1 MDEGLEE
8 ARKKK
13 LGGAQEAPEAKK
25 IEEQLKSALR
35 IALSEKA
42 YARMMNVRI
51 ASPQLYAAA
60 ARQALGAYG
69 KMGRQIGEEELVSLL
84 RAVRGKGRETKITFK

>member
-1 MDEGLEE
+1 LEEELEE

-13 LGGAQEAPEAKK
+13 LEGAQQALEGKK

-42 YARMMNVRI
+42 YGRMMNVRI
-51 ASPQLYAAA
+51 SSPQLYAAA

-69 KMGRQIGEEELVSLL
+69 KIRRQISEQELLSLL
-84 RAVRGKGRETKITFK
+84 KTVRGKGRETKITFK

>member
-1 MDEGLEE
+1 MEDELEE

-13 LGGAQEAPEAKK
+13 LEGAQQALEAKK

-35 IALSEKA
+35 VALSEKA
-42 YARMMNVRI
+42 YTRMMNVRI

-60 ARQALGAYG
+60 ARQVLGAYG
-69 KMGRQIGEEELVSLL
+69 KIRRQISEEELVSLL
-84 RAVRGKGRETKITFK
+84 QAVRGKERETKITFK